1 MWHRP
6 TPSHRTPKRFARN
19 APWTACGKA
28 VFGHDTAFPQGSQA
42 FQRAPDGKR
51 CGVVRLLPIAL
62 QSASRGTRL
71 GLRVARPSSA
81 AAPLIWP
88 FKCQPDTLLPLP
100 TLFFAFQGGGRLTSV
115 VRAGLWRLNRPMP
128 STVDHAD
135 IRGLVPPDLLRL
147 GACSLFQ
154 RGLIPCGTT
163 TSGARAPARLSNLHS
178 ATRCAV
184 MSMNCAGTAGPPR
197 AARTVL
203 RRVAARVAS
212 TDPGPGGPGW
222 GGISRLRGHA
232 LGFRGWLP

>member
-1 MWHRP
+1 MWRRP
-6 TPSHRTPKRFARN
+6 TPSHRSPKRFARN
-19 APWTACGKA
+19 ASWTACDKA
-28 VFGHDTAFPQGSQA
+28 AHGRGTADMA
-42 FQRAPDGKR
+42 FQM
-51 CGVVRLLPIAL
+51 
-62 QSASRGTRL
+62 STRHT
-71 GLRVARPSSA
+71 SS
-81 AAPLIWP
+81 I
-88 FKCQPDTLLPLP
+88 TNS
-100 TLFFAFQGGGRLTSV
+100 FFAFQGGGRLTSV

-232 LGFRGWLP
+232 LGFRGRLA